1 MNQSGHD
8 FVRCLKGLQSGIE
21 YPSGQLMNLDPADG
35 RPVAFQ
41 LDIPALAQAYPN
53 RGWLLPERRD
63 LWRYGPLLAPGLD
76 SGLITHGEG
85 WTPLLE
91 DQEKGGGRY
100 RLLVKDEGKPH
111 PGYGANPTGS
121 FKDRGMTMVVNMAR
135 RFGLGKLAVPTQ
147 GNAGDSL
154 AWLGQKAGIEV
165 AVIMPEDTPEPI
177 MGNVAR
183 LAFRYSGIHLELV
196 RGTIR
201 EAGLRMKEHWLPQ
214 GYFNCATFQEPGWR
228 IEGKKTLGLE
238 IAEQLNWEL
247 PDAIIYPTG
256 GGTGILG
263 MHKAFRELLELGAV
277 RGSMPRFYCVQAT
290 QTAPLLHA
298 FENEQEDTSAVSAGH
313 TLAVGLNVPGGVG
326 QFAVLDIVRSSG
338 GGVIGRDEDEIASA
352 LAREWKRTGLWLCPE
367 GAACYSALDTLVADG
382 AIKDDEKIV
391 LVNTGSFEKYLPS
404 LRHLL

>member
-1 MNQSGHD
+1 
-8 FVRCLKGLQSGIE
+8 
-21 YPSGQLMNLDPADG
+21 
-35 RPVAFQ
+35 
-41 LDIPALAQAYPN
+41 
-53 RGWLLPERRD
+53 
-63 LWRYGPLLAPGLD
+63 
-76 SGLITHGEG
+76 
-85 WTPLLE
+85 
-91 DQEKGGGRY
+91 
-100 RLLVKDEGKPH
+100 
-111 PGYGANPTGS
+111 
-121 FKDRGMTMVVNMAR
+121 MTMVVNMAR
-135 RFGLGKLAVPTQ
+135 RFGLRKLAVPTQ

-183 LAFRYSGIHLELV
+183 LAFRHSGIHLELV

-367 GAACYSALDTLVADG
+367 GAACYSGLDTLVADG